1 MTNDIFKT
9 AVEIAIRTAIS
20 RLDRG
25 TLAISPDCLWQ
36 LTRIPNCVP
45 GAPVGTNAAW
55 VARQTFNEIISR
67 APYNKFVRDLN

>member
-9 AVEIAIRTAIS
+9 AVETAIRTAIS

-36 LTRIPNCVP
+36 LVRIPHSIP

-55 VARQTFNEIISR
+55 VARQVFNSIIAR
-67 APYNKFVRDLN
+67 PAYAKFVRDLN